1 MSLRQL
7 SLLGM
12 AALSWAS
19 PLMVRDDPVCYPQ
32 TMPIGQAVSTCP
44 HKTALDSDGHCTSGI
59 STMPGDN
66 GCDSY
71 CEQTLEAIYGR
82 EVPFHVGVCQ
92 NATTC
97 LVANGE
103 AVTYT
108 NTYTVDVGLKRKR
121 DDLIE
126 QRGESSLADI
136 LTAAFNIGASYSW
149 SKSVAYT
156 TTTTF
161 SKTLDGATCGYWTF
175 IPYLTISCGVLSEA
189 ATSTM
194 GAGYYGTSTLTTCDT
209 SSITDTQHYCNTT
222 PYYDENNHADGVVV
236 FVYADCTTG
245 IPSKTGQAAAYN
257 YPGVSSQEAPA

>member
-1 MSLRQL
+1 MSFLQF

-19 PLMVRDDPVCYPQ
+19 PLMVRDSPTCYPQ

-44 HKTALDSDGHCTSGI
+44 HKTSLDKHGHCSSGI
-59 STMPGDN
+59 ETMPGKN

-71 CEQTLEAIYGR
+71 CEQTLEASYGR

-103 AVTYT
+103 SVTYT
-108 NTYTVDVGLKRKR
+108 NTYSIDIGLTGTGKR
-121 DDLIE
+121 DELMERDDDPA
-126 QRGESSLADI
+126 SV

-149 SKSVAYT
+149 SKSVGYT

-161 SKTLDGATCGYWTF
+161 SKTLDSKTCGYWTF
-175 IPYLTISCGVLSEA
+175 IPYLTVSCGILTQAEEE
-189 ATSTM
+189 TT
-194 GAGYYGTSTLTTCDT
+194 GAGYYGTSTLTTCNTKKLSDT
-209 SSITDTQHYCNTT
+209 KGYCNTT
-222 PYYDENNHADGVVV
+222 PYYDDNKHADGRVV
-236 FVYADCTTG
+236 FVYADCETE
-245 IPSKTGQAAAYN
+245 IPLKTGQDPAYN
-257 YPGVSSQEAPA
+257 YPGVSSQEKPA